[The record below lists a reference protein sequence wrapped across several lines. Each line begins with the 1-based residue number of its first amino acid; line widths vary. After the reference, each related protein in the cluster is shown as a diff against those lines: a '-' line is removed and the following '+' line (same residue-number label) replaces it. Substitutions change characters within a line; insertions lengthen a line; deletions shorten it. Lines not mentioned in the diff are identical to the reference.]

1 MKIKKQMNKEK
12 VFTKVFGRI
21 IKEMVSVCSN
31 GHQDEFMQ
39 ETGFKTKSRAVENL
53 YLNKVQNTV
62 EHLLKINVK
71 VMAIT
76 NGQITEDLK
85 VGGTRINN
93 TGSVCILAQM
103 YLLINLV
110 FGKWV
115 KE

>member
-1 MKIKKQMNKEK
+1 M
-12 VFTKVFGRI
+12 
-21 IKEMVSVCSN
+21 
-31 GHQDEFMQ
+31 
-39 ETGFKTKSRAVENL
+39 
-53 YLNKVQNTV
+53 